1 MIRQLFRFLFKIKHL
16 PILFPATI
24 STWET
29 ESRVNVRWLFQH
41 FEAFSFHLY
50 YFSFFRT
57 VCLTDLWKEAGLNDE
72 CVVFLKIFVSPVWS
86 VIADVE
92 INDDKEWMSW
102 LVLTMALWSS
112 STFVFVSYVAEIASD
127 SIPYDKSGTQGVG
140 ALNKVFV
147 RGNSASNPL
156 YIFFTEKVSLSYIF

>member
-1 MIRQLFRFLFKIKHL
+1 MIRQLFLFLFKIEHL

-41 FEAFSFHLY
+41 CEAFSFHLY

-72 CVVFLKIFVSPVWS
+72 CVVFLLNICQSCVICNSWFSNKRWQGNEWVGLCWLWLCEVAPPLSLYPTLQRLPV
-86 VIADVE
+86 IRF
-92 INDDKEWMSW
+92 
-102 LVLTMALWSS
+102 LVTNPAPRGWRQ
-112 STFVFVSYVAEIASD
+112 STKF
-127 SIPYDKSGTQGVG
+127 
-140 ALNKVFV
+140 L
-147 RGNSASNPL
+147 
-156 YIFFTEKVSLSYIF
+156 